1 MEPAERS
8 RGDDSV
14 ALAINVRQADAEYK
28 SFPPF
33 GEWSKASVDT
43 ERWDHYAS
51 RLPEHGRLTSEQ
63 LVRAQEV
70 AKRAAAVDTGAIEG
84 LYEVDRGLPS
94 RSRRRRPCGRQRS
107 TRGGQR
113 YELSLSHS
121 WTPTTTYWT

>member
-43 ERWDHYAS
+43 ERWNHYAS

-70 AKRAAAVDTGAIEG
+70 TKRAAAVDTGAIEG
-84 LYEVDRGLPS
+84 LYEVDRGFTFTVAT
-94 RSRRRRPCGRQRS
+94 QAAM
-107 TRGGQR
+107 
-113 YELSLSHS
+113 
-121 WTPTTTYWT
+121 